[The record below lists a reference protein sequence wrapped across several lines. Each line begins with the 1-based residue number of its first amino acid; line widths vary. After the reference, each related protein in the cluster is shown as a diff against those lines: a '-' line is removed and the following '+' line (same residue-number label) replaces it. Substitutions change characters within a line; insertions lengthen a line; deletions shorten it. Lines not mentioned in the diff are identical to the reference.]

1 MPLKHN
7 KPERERERERET
19 AGVCTNGTVS
29 GNALCFNRVGGEVTF
44 TMELFLYY
52 QFILYVPSCVKDD
65 SN

>member
-7 KPERERERERET
+7 KLVRERERET
-19 AGVCTNGTVS
+19 AGVCINGTVS
-29 GNALCFNRVGGEVTF
+29 GNALSLNRVGGEVTL

-52 QFILYVPSCVKDD
+52 LFILYVLSCVKDD